1 MLILGMGALTR
12 EDGAAIHA
20 LAARIAVK
28 AGMFIKPEGESFD
41 GWNGFNVLHHA
52 AGRVAGLD
60 LGLIPGDGGRDTGAI
75 LAGAKSGAIDV
86 LYLLNA
92 DEFAAE
98 DLGDAFV
105 IYQGSHGDRG
115 AHLADVILPGA
126 AYTEKNAT
134 WVNTEGRVQLGE
146 RAIFPPGDA
155 REDWTI
161 LRALSEV
168 LGHTLGYDTIGAL
181 RQELRHA
188 NNTFA
193 SIDYAPGADTVG
205 TFDPD
210 AIGIAGNII
219 EAPFELPIDDFY
231 LTNPIARASKT
242 MAQCSAERLAGEAAG
257 QATGTKG

>member
-1 MLILGMGALTR
+1 MLILGMAALTR

-20 LAARIAVK
+20 LAARIAAK
-28 AGMFIKPEGESFD
+28 AGMFIKPEDESFD

-60 LGLIPGDGGRDTGAI
+60 LGLIPGEGGRDTGAI

-105 IYQGSHGDRG
+105 IYQGSHGDQG

-146 RAIFPPGDA
+146 RAVFPPGDA

-168 LGHTLGYDTIGAL
+168 LGHTLNYDTIGAL
-181 RQELRHA
+181 RQEIRHA
-188 NNTFA
+188 NNAFA

-210 AIGIAGNII
+210 AIGTAGNII
-219 EAPFELPIDDFY
+219 DAPFELPIDDFY

-242 MAQCSAERLAGEAAG
+242 MAQCSAERLAGEAG
-257 QATGTKG
+257 GKATGTGG